1 MDAIKKC
8 SISGISFTLETEAYR
23 RLNDYLD
30 SLNKAYKDNP
40 DGAEIVADIE
50 ARIAELILSAQ
61 VREEQP
67 VQLPLVENIIAQL
80 GNAEDISGEE
90 GADEPIRSQ
99 TRIARRLYRD
109 TEGSKLGGVCA
120 GFAKYFDIDP
130 VWIRLGMFLPLLLA
144 WICYHTIFSAI
155 FGNLF
160 LMFIAA
166 YIVAWFAI
174 PAAQTARQKLEMN
187 GEPVTARAIGNA
199 TGAATPE
206 QAAKSSVASAVATFG
221 KVVGFLLKA
230 FVVVLAL
237 PLIFL
242 CIVMVTAILCFVFG
256 TGGMMA
262 NMLSFGNLAVISDI
276 ASSLGTAFPVLALL
290 VCLVPVVVLLY
301 MFIALILGKRPRWW
315 VMLAALVLWI
325 FLIVGAIFTAATS
338 ADTLSDKEGQ
348 RIMKSVDTAEGE
360 AMDDEQIDSLEYSRL
375 LNATNV
381 PSIDR

>member
-1 MDAIKKC
+1 MNAIKKC
-8 SISGISFTLETEAYR
+8 SISGISFTLETEAYH
-23 RLNDYLD
+23 RLNAYID

-80 GNAEDISGEE
+80 GDAEDISGEE

-120 GFAKYFDIDP
+120 GFAKYFNIDP
-130 VWIRLGMFLPLLLA
+130 VWIRLGVFLPLLLA
-144 WICYHTIFSAI
+144 WICYHTAFSAI

-187 GEPVTARAIGNA
+187 GEPVTARAIGN
-199 TGAATPE
+199 TTCAATPE
-206 QAAKSSVASAVATFG
+206 QAAKSSVASAVTTFG
-221 KVVGFLLKA
+221 KIVGFLLKA

-242 CIVMVTAILCFVFG
+242 CIVMVTAIFCFIFG
-256 TGGMMA
+256 TGGIMA
-262 NMLSFGNLAVISDI
+262 SLLSFGNLAVISDM
-276 ASSLGTAFPVLALL
+276 ASSFGTAFPVMALL
-290 VCLVPVVVLLY
+290 VCLIPVVVLLY

-325 FLIVGAIFTAATS
+325 FLIVGAFFTAATS
-338 ADTLSDKEGQ
+338 ADTLSDKEVQ
-348 RIMKSVDTAEGE
+348 RIMKSVDAVEGE

>member
-1 MDAIKKC
+1 MNEIKKC
-8 SISGISFTLETEAYR
+8 SISGISFTLETEAYK
-23 RLNDYLD
+23 RLNDYID
-30 SLNKAYKDNP
+30 SLKKAYKDNP

-61 VREEQP
+61 VTAEQP
-67 VQLPLVENIIAQL
+67 VRLPLIENIIAQL
-80 GNAEDISGEE
+80 GDAEDISGEE
-90 GADEPIRSQ
+90 SADEPIKSQ

-109 TEGSKLGGVCA
+109 TENSKLGGVCS
-120 GFAKYFDIDP
+120 GFAKYFNIDP

-144 WICYHTIFSAI
+144 WICCHTAFSAI

-199 TGAATPE
+199 TCAATPE
-206 QAAKSSVASAVATFG
+206 QAAKSSVALAVTTFG

-256 TGGMMA
+256 TGGVMA
-262 NMLSFGNLAVISDI
+262 NMLSFGNLVAISDM
-276 ASSLGTAFPVLALL
+276 ASSCGTAFPVLALL
-290 VCLVPVVVLLY
+290 VCLVPVALLLY
-301 MFIALILGKRPRWW
+301 MFIALIFGKRPRWW

-325 FLIVGAIFTAATS
+325 FLIIGAFFTAASS
-338 ADTLSDKEGQ
+338 AGNLSDTEVE
-348 RIMKSVDTAEGE
+348 RIMKTTD
-360 AMDDEQIDSLEYSRL
+360 AMDGGELGDEQIDSLEYSRL